1 VAHPD
6 LDSLLDPLLTFAQQ
20 MLSKHGG
27 FTPFGASMSADG
39 TVALADVFTDPSLW
53 EATDIAETLVKGFRA
68 KAQAG
73 GLRAAGVCLDVRVVP
88 PGEIDKVDAVCARL
102 EHVEGQS
109 VEVYLPYRKERLSE
123 YAYGEIFATPG
134 EARIFVE

>member
-1 VAHPD
+1 MPEQ
-6 LDSLLDPLLTFAQQ
+6 PRPTFAARRP
-20 MLSKHGG
+20 L
-27 FTPFGASMSADG
+27 
-39 TVALADVFTDPSLW
+39 VALLFEL
-53 EATDIAETLVKGFRA
+53 ELELELIAGRWRRRVSRWI
-68 KAQAG
+68 
-73 GLRAAGVCLDVRVVP
+73 GLGLGHDL
-88 PGEIDKVDAVCARL
+88 GEIDKVDAVCARL